1 MKRIA
6 TILLAVVMLAAV
18 LAFAV
23 SCNGSKTDVT
33 TAKEAVDTTEEVF
46 EYDENSLN
54 LSNQNSIVDKDEDV
68 ANMSEEK
75 QNKIKEFVTNKLKKE
90 MEKKNNGNKENEKEE
105 S

>member
-1 MKRIA
+1 MNDEK
-6 TILLAVVMLAAV
+6 LEMLH
-18 LAFAV
+18 L
-23 SCNGSKTDVT
+23 
-33 TAKEAVDTTEEVF
+33 
-46 EYDENSLN
+46 
-54 LSNQNSIVDKDEDV
+54 LSNYDSKEITQMLIIMTYWNEMVDVGIVDKDEDV